1 MLCLKREVVVVEFNE
16 LDELLGTLEKH
27 ISIIGRTNTGKTTV
41 AKKLHDNTDKISV
54 FFNTQDEDVQGHETK
69 KWDVHDLKEHKKI
82 NFISHHSNDIAT
94 IQLNEIVQDLRKI
107 TESLGDRSRK
117 TRFVVFVDEAHE
129 IAPNNVTGTPL
140 HFVFKRGH
148 RYGIT
153 GVSITQRPA
162 ELDLGIVSQ
171 ADLHVI
177 FDVNDFESQYFK
189 KKNIPIEQVRDQLV
203 DTHNFTIYDN
213 RSFTG
218 IYTLR
223 I

>member
-1 MLCLKREVVVVEFNE
+1 MEFQE
-16 LDELLGTLEKH
+16 LDNLLSNLEKH
-27 ISIIGRTNTGKTTV
+27 LSIIGRTNTGKTTV
-41 AKKLHDNTDKISV
+41 AKKLHDNTDLISI
-54 FFNTQDEDVQGHETK
+54 FFNTQDEEVKGYRSTVWDKEKLRDHTK
-69 KWDVHDLKEHKKI
+69 F
-82 NFISHHSNDIAT
+82 NFIPHHNNDMARV
-94 IQLNEIVQDLRKI
+94 QLNEIVMDLRGI
-107 TESLGDRSRK
+107 TESIGDRSRK
-117 TRFVVFVDEAHE
+117 TRFVVFVDESHE

-140 HFVFKRGH
+140 HFLFKRGH

-189 KKNIPIEQVRDQLV
+189 KKNIPIDQVRSQLV

-213 RSFTG
+213 RKFTG
-218 IYTLR
+218 IYTLNL
-223 I
+223 

>member
-1 MLCLKREVVVVEFNE
+1 MEFNE
-16 LDELLGTLEKH
+16 LDELLGNLEKH
-27 ISIIGRTNTGKTTV
+27 ISIIGKTNTGKTTA
-41 AKKLHDNTDKISV
+41 AKMLHDNTDKISI
-54 FFNTQDEDVQGHETK
+54 FFNTQDEDVQGHQTK
-69 KWDVHDLKEHKKI
+69 KWDIKDLKEHRKI
-82 NFISHHSNDIAT
+82 NFIPHWNNDIAT
-94 IQLNEIVQDLRKI
+94 IQLKEIVQDLRKI
-107 TESLGDRSRK
+107 TESIGDRSRK
-117 TRFVVFVDEAHE
+117 TRFIVFVDESHE

-140 HFVFKRGH
+140 HFIMKRGK

-171 ADLHVI
+171 ANYHMI

-189 KKNIPIEQVRDQLV
+189 KKNIPIEQVKPQLV

>member
-1 MLCLKREVVVVEFNE
+1 MEFQE
-16 LDELLGTLEKH
+16 LDNRLKNLEKH
-27 ISIIGRTNTGKTTV
+27 LSIIGRTNTGKTTV
-41 AKKLHDNTDKISV
+41 AKKLHDNTDLYSI
-54 FFNTQDEDVQGHETK
+54 FFNTQDEEVKGYRTTV
-69 KWDVHDLKEHKKI
+69 WDVEKLRDHKKI
-82 NFISHHSNDIAT
+82 NFIPHHNNDMARV
-94 IQLNEIVQDLRKI
+94 QLNEIVMDLKGI
-107 TESLGDRSRK
+107 TESIGDRSRK
-117 TRFVVFVDEAHE
+117 TRFVIFVDESHE

-140 HFVFKRGH
+140 HFIFKRGH

-189 KKNIPIEQVRDQLV
+189 KKNIPIEQVRSQLV

-213 RSFTG
+213 RAFTG
-218 IYTLR
+218 IYSLNL
-223 I
+223 